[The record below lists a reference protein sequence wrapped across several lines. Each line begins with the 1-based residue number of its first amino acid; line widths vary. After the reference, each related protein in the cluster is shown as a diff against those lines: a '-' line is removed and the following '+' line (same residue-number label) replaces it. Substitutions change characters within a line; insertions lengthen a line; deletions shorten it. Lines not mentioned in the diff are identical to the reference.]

1 MSSTAGQAEDTRA
14 ALRSVSRAG
23 ILAASSSRPRRKRT
37 GGRIRS
43 LVRIDRGVASGVRS
57 ATTAAL
63 VTGPQV
69 AITRLA
75 DNAVGGHPATAEQVA
90 RHRQVALAANGA
102 AILTGMLAQR
112 AVIHGLPRNSASDA
126 LRFLARQLAIGGAA
140 GAIVVATDAA
150 LGQGAPALKDHKRV
164 ALTVGGALVLAQS
177 LAMRQA
183 GRFVS
188 LDPGPTEVDMPVIGL
203 GGIQTVKVPI
213 SSGRLVR

>member
-1 MSSTAGQAEDTRA
+1 MSSTAGQGEGTKA
-14 ALRSVSRAG
+14 ALRSASRAG
-23 ILAASSSRPRRKRT
+23 VLAASSHPRRKRS

-43 LVRIDRGVASGVRS
+43 LVRIDRGAASVVRS

-69 AITRLA
+69 AIGRLA
-75 DNAVGGHPATAEQVA
+75 DGAVGGTPDTSAQVA

-112 AVIHGLPRNSASDA
+112 AIIHGMPRNSTSDA

-150 LGQGAPALKDHKRV
+150 LGEHVPAQDRKGL
-164 ALTVGGALVLAQS
+164 ALTVGGALVLAQT

-183 GRFVS
+183 GKFVS
-188 LDPGPTEVDMPVIGL
+188 LDPGPTEVDLPVVGL